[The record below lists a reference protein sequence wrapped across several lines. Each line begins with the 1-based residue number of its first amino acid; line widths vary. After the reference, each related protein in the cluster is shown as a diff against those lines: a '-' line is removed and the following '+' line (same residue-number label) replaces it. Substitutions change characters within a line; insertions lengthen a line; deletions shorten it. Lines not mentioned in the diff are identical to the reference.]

1 MNNKYTTYGDIF
13 DRLAR
18 TFPEKNI
25 QESDIIAWCAECETE
40 WIGDIEAMTLYA
52 KVPLTVTSLQ
62 ALLPCNVYRILDV
75 FTDEANPNSVVPYY
89 NNGAYLIFNS
99 DMTET
104 TVYIT
109 YYGIT
114 IDQDTGYPLIKQ
126 GHEQACEAF
135 CTFKLYYSDWMV
147 GKIDNGKFSYIE
159 QQKNLQID
167 AAKYDMRNMDRQRL
181 RNIRTIMANIKPQLY
196 GHNLYHQGLGE

>member
-1 MNNKYTTYGDIF
+1 MNSKYTTYGDIF
-13 DRLAR
+13 ERLTR

-40 WIGDIEAMTLYA
+40 WIGDIEAMTQYTKKA
-52 KVPLTVTSLQ
+52 LTVSNLQ

-75 FTDEANPNSVVPYY
+75 YTDPTNPNSVIPYY
-89 NNGAYLIFNS
+89 NNGAYLIFGS
-99 DMTET
+99 DVTET
-104 TVYIT
+104 TVYIN
-109 YYGIT
+109 YHGIT

-135 CTFKLYYSDWMV
+135 CLWKLSYSDWMTNR
-147 GKIDNGKFSYIE
+147 IDNSKFAYIE
-159 QQKNLQID
+159 EQKNLQID
-167 AAKYDMRNMDRQRL
+167 AAKYDMRNFDRQRL
-181 RNIRTIMANIKPQLY
+181 RNIRTIMANMRPQLV